1 MGVPWSCLP
10 LGGSCMWAQDLGS
23 SVHRVRGE
31 WVSRGHASLGG
42 PPYVGTGSQGSS
54 VHRAGSS
61 SARTVA
67 AGAALAEHQTPTST
81 HPGLWAAQDSARHA
95 TLSWEHL
102 FLRVV
107 PRPD

>member
-1 MGVPWSCLP
+1 MRTCAACGAFRLETPI
-10 LGGSCMWAQDLGS
+10 LGQTASAGSPK
-23 SVHRVRGE
+23 
-31 WVSRGHASLGG
+31 ASWKW
-42 PPYVGTGSQGSS
+42 
-54 VHRAGSS
+54 AGSS

-67 AGAALAEHQTPTST
+67 AGAALAEHQAPTST

>member
-23 SVHRVRGE
+23 SVHR
-31 WVSRGHASLGG
+31 
-42 PPYVGTGSQGSS
+42 
-54 VHRAGSS
+54 AGSS
-61 SARTVA
+61 SAHTVA
-67 AGAALAEHQTPTST
+67 AGAALAEHQAPTST